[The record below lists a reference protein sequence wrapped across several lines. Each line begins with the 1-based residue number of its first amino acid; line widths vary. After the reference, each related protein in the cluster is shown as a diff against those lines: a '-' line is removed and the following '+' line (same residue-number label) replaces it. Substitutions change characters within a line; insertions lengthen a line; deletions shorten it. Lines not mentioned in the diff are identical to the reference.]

1 MKLKQKE
8 KFSIVRQ
15 LAKKFKV
22 IVPNTMTI
30 AEAIKTIQKRKVN

>member
-15 LAKKFKV
+15 LAKRFKV
-22 IVPNTMTI
+22 IVPNTMTV
-30 AEAIKTIQKRKVN
+30 AETIKLIKKRKIN

>member
-15 LAKKFKV
+15 LAKKDKV
-22 IVPNTMTI
+22 ILPNTMTV
-30 AEAIKTIQKRKVN
+30 AEAIKTIQKRKIN

>member
-22 IVPNTMTI
+22 IVPDTMTVV
-30 AEAIKTIQKRKVN
+30 EAIKTIKKRKVN